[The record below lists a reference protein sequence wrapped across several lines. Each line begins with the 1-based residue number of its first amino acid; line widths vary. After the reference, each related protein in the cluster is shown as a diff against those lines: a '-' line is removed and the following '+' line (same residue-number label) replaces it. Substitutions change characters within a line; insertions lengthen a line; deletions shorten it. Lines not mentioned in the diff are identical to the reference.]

1 MTPDPEV
8 HTHRIGRTGRADE
21 DGWALSLC
29 SPRDRRRIDSIAHV
43 TGIDPE
49 WHSLGNLQGSDPA
62 PLVPP
67 MVTLQMLG
75 GRKEKIRPG
84 DVLGALTA
92 EVAGTRQFTREEV
105 GKITVTDQSTYVA
118 VAREFAA
125 DALHKLLAAGVKGRT
140 VKARMLEG

>member
-1 MTPDPEV
+1 
-8 HTHRIGRTGRADE
+8 
-21 DGWALSLC
+21 
-29 SPRDRRRIDSIAHV
+29 
-43 TGIDPE
+43 
-49 WHSLGNLQGSDPA
+49 
-62 PLVPP
+62 

-125 DALHKLLAAGVKGRT
+125 AALGKLLAAGVKGRT
-140 VKARMLEG
+140 VKARLLEG